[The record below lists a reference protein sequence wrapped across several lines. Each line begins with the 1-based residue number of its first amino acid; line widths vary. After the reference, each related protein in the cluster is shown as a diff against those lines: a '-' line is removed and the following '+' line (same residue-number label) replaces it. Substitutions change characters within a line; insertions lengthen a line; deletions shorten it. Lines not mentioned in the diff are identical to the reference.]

1 MKNSCTFAPLNSNK
15 NSMKQLA
22 KITLTMA
29 LAILLVFG
37 AKAQSSFSLGI
48 KAGVNFSNYISESNL
63 EPGADAGIFLRAGKR
78 LYFQPEV
85 LYSFRTSTLNDM
97 VDEVQQN
104 IDMHEH
110 YIDIPLFLGVK
121 IVNKEN
127 FNLRIFLGP
136 RVGLR
141 VGSSYSD
148 IDSLLGY
155 AQWGGRAGIG
165 IDFWRFTLDFSY
177 DISASKFK
185 NYESDTFWK
194 QNLIGASL
202 GFKIVK

>member
-1 MKNSCTFAPLNSNK
+1 MKKATRFLFFLIVFAGMMPL
-15 NSMKQLA
+15 
-22 KITLTMA
+22 TT
-29 LAILLVFG
+29 
-37 AKAQSSFSLGI
+37 KAQSSFSLGI

-78 LYFQPEV
+78 FYFQPEV
-85 LYSFRTSTLNDM
+85 LYSFRTSTFKDM

-104 IDMHEH
+104 IDIQEH

-121 IVNKEN
+121 IVSKEN

-148 IDSLLGY
+148 IDSLIGY
-155 AQWGGRAGIG
+155 AQWGGRAGLG
-165 IDFWRFTLDFSY
+165 IDFWRFTLDLSY